1 MKLNYRRTILIG
13 FAFMSILSFWQFYDN
28 EIPKIL
34 TYHFGLGETFTGV
47 IMAFDNILALFLLPM
62 FGTLSDKAD
71 TKIGKRMPFILV
83 GTILSVIFFNSLI
96 HIAHTSYNLQLF
108 IFILLM
114 LLVSMGI
121 YRSPAISLMPELTP
135 AVHRSEANAI
145 INLMGT
151 LGAVYTLVMIK
162 LLLKSGDN
170 LAETNY
176 IPLMISIVVFMLVTV
191 AILFFTINEKKLM
204 VSVREGVENFDGE
217 EARELEGEDQDEA
230 YQNAGKLT
238 KDVFRSLTL
247 LLISVFLWFTAY
259 NAVTTAFSRYVTE
272 VWGLKDGA
280 YANCLMVALV
290 SAVIAYIPMGLLAT
304 KIGRKKTI
312 LFGIALMTVCY
323 LAAALMKSY
332 SPILNVF
339 FAIIGFGWAGINVNS
354 YPMVVGMGKS
364 SVIGKYTGLYYTF
377 SMAAQV
383 FTPIFSGFLLEHVSY
398 KTLFPYAFVF
408 SCLSFITMMFVNHG
422 DVKPQISGNIWDDF
436 DMDE

>member
-1 MKLNYRRTILIG
+1 MKLNYKRTILIG

-28 EIPKIL
+28 EVPKIL
-34 TYHFGLGETFTGV
+34 TYHFGLGETFTGI

-71 TKIGKRMPFILV
+71 TRIGKRMPFILV
-83 GTILSVIFFNSLI
+83 GTVLAVIFFNSMI
-96 HIAHTSYNLQLF
+96 HVAHVSNNLQLF
-108 IFILLM
+108 IFFLLM

-135 AVHRSEANAI
+135 AVHRSSANAI

-162 LLLKSGDN
+162 VLLKS
-170 LAETNY
+170 AENEADTNY
-176 IPLMISIVVFMLVTV
+176 IPLMIAIATFMVVTV

-204 VSVREGVENFDGE
+204 TEVREGVENFDGE
-217 EARELEGEDQDEA
+217 DARELEGADQEEA
-230 YQNAGKLT
+230 YMNAGKLT
-238 KDVFRSLTL
+238 QDVFRSLTL

-272 VWGLKDGA
+272 VWGLKNGA
-280 YANCLMVALV
+280 YADCLMVALIA
-290 SAVIAYIPMGLLAT
+290 AVFAYIPMGFLAT

-312 LFGIALMTVCY
+312 LLGIALMSLCY
-323 LAAALMKSY
+323 LAAALMKNY
-332 SPILNVF
+332 SPMLNVF
-339 FAIIGFGWAGINVNS
+339 FALIGFGWAAINVNS

-408 SCLSFITMMFVNHG
+408 SCLYFITILFVIHC
-422 DVKPQISGNIWDDF
+422 DVNPEAKKNILEKF
-436 DMDE
+436 DVDG